1 MGYDTG
7 IYNRSVGQPGV
18 MLPWR
23 DAAAVHMA
31 KDGIDEPTLYL
42 PILWYAH
49 DELTAEIRLAYM
61 DAVTLLWKENFSARR
76 LVPCARCAI
85 HWAFD

>member
-1 MGYDTG
+1 M
-7 IYNRSVGQPGV
+7 
-18 MLPWR
+18 PWR

-61 DAVTLLWKENFSARR
+61 DAVTLLEREFS
-76 LVPCARCAI
+76 PISSAI
-85 HWAFD
+85 GAVRTVCNTLGI